1 MFVGKEGTAAAL
13 TLIDVEAEIDSC
25 YFLANQLG
33 TFKDSVK
40 TLNLV
45 ISDVI
50 YIVVKSASS
59 SVHVGGAMFISHS
72 NATIIHTVFRNN
84 SAEIGGDIFIEQES
98 NVSIISCSFYDGG
111 GSVFGGAIFM
121 EDSSVTMEECQVIN
135 KTATVGGGVASSISS
150 LAVYNSNFT
159 SNLGYDHGGALFL
172 YDSEAEVHSCTF
184 DHISAGGGGGLHAH
198 TGKLLVEQSYFMY
211 NEAFTH
217 AGAVDLYNNTA
228 ALRSCLFQHNSA
240 FSLGAAL
247 FFVKGTNAS
256 LGS

>member
-25 YFLANQLG
+25 YFSANQLG

-50 YIVVKSASS
+50 YIVVRNASS

-84 SAEIGGDIFIEQES
+84 SAEIGGDIFNTQES

-121 EDSSVTMEECQVIN
+121 EDSSVTMEECQVIS
-135 KTATVGGGVASSISS
+135 KQQLLEEVWHLLYPALPFIIQTSHQILATIMGELSSSMTVKLKYI
-150 LAVYNSNFT
+150 LAHLITFSIIV
-159 SNLGYDHGGALFL
+159 HFL
-172 YDSEAEVHSCTF
+172 
-184 DHISAGGGGGLHAH
+184 
-198 TGKLLVEQSYFMY
+198 
-211 NEAFTH
+211 
-217 AGAVDLYNNTA
+217 
-228 ALRSCLFQHNSA
+228 
-240 FSLGAAL
+240 
-247 FFVKGTNAS
+247 
-256 LGS
+256 